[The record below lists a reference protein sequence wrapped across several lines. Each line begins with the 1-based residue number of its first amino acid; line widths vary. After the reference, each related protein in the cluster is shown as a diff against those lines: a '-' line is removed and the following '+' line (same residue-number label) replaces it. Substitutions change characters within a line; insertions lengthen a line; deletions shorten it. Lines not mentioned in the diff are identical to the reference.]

1 MDDNMKQKHIF
12 VIDSPTP
19 EEYGKVGFIL
29 FGIAVT
35 IVLLLILFFHIVV
48 VLIAIGMFILGGF
61 VGRAVEKRN
70 KIQNQETKKE
80 NPKPNLE

>member
-1 MDDNMKQKHIF
+1 MKPKHIF

-35 IVLLLILFFHIVV
+35 IVLLLILFFHI
-48 VLIAIGMFILGGF
+48 LIVFIAVGMFILGGF
-61 VGRAVEKRN
+61 VGRAIEKRN
-70 KIQNQETKKE
+70 KIQAKE
-80 NPKPNLE
+80 NQQKDKTPNLE